1 MIDYRE
7 PFEANSRGASTS
19 EHRENGKSPA
29 VHKDKDPI
37 RIYLKEMGMVSLLDR
52 EGEVKVAQRIEKGQK
67 KVMEALSR
75 SPAGM
80 AELLGL
86 GRQLKQG
93 ELDQVGEHCRAGSE
107 RRRFGGATPG
117 RLEAL
122 SKDFKAGNRSLEDS
136 EKPESNQA
144 GQPQK
149 HRAILRLGRQ
159 L

>member
-67 KVMEALSR
+67 KVMESLSR

-86 GRQLKQG
+86 GRLPWEMRAKAMLEISLKIFASWIPRKSG
-93 ELDQVGEHCRAGSE
+93 FSSPTWIR
-107 RRRFGGATPG
+107 
-117 RLEAL
+117 
-122 SKDFKAGNRSLEDS
+122 
-136 EKPESNQA
+136 
-144 GQPQK
+144 
-149 HRAILRLGRQ
+149 
-159 L
+159 